1 MDGVLRSHGL
11 HVEHAVGKV
20 LRQVL
25 PFYMSCL
32 LRTRAGLGDWLALV
46 GDRSTHG
53 AGVGLVEVTHFD
65 HLGHYARG
73 TQARLAN
80 PK

>member
-1 MDGVLRSHGL
+1 LAN
-11 HVEHAVGKV
+11 HAADWEDPEQRRKASYINTDISVH
-20 LRQVL
+20 
-25 PFYMSCL
+25 L
-32 LRTRAGLGDWLALV
+32 LRPPEGEWLALV

-65 HLGHYARG
+65 QRGHYARG

-80 PK
+80 AK